1 MIPLRLSVTSLILLG
16 AGVSACAQ
24 TPTSGRVS
32 DVRTSTYSR
41 NYQYRSRTAPQ
52 QRPVDPDA
60 DYGFR
65 NPGGVGRMREFYPPG
80 NTFERSSDPVKAAGF
95 GGGPAADSRQ
105 SQLAAQSIG
114 NARTATLNNQ
124 IDALATPIGFGYGGG
139 FGFGGGFR

>member
-1 MIPLRLSVTSLILLG
+1 MIPRRLLALSLMLFGTSLTASAQSPPADRLSD
-16 AGVSACAQ
+16 
-24 TPTSGRVS
+24 PMM
-32 DVRTSTYSR
+32 STYTR

-52 QRPVDPDA
+52 PRPVDPDA
-60 DYGFR
+60 DYGYR
-65 NPGGVGRMREFYPPG
+65 NPGGVGRVREYYPPG
-80 NTFERSSDPVKAAGF
+80 NTFEKSQDPVKVATF